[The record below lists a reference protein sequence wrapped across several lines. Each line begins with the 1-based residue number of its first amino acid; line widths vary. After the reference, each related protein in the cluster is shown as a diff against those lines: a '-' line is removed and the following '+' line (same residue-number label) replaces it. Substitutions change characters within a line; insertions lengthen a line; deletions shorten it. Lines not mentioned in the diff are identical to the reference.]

1 MISKARAA
9 IRSRWARLG
18 KRQRRLLGNTA
29 ILLTLGIIFALIT
42 LTSPFASLLWTLQH
56 TFSDQLFLPVSA
68 SDNIVIATID
78 DATLEAVGTR
88 LSDWPRS
95 LHAQAIENLN
105 QAQAGVIGF
114 DILFAETSD
123 PDEDAALAEAMM
135 EAGNVV
141 QPILGTQGIVSEG
154 KVKVFQSFLQP
165 NPIFYSASPRVGHAN
180 VLPDADEKV
189 RRLPLVI
196 EDSQGQSYPAL
207 SLAILHTF
215 NPLLFPE
222 DYTVQN
228 GVIQL
233 SGRAIPVDAS
243 ASMLI
248 NYVDK
253 PGAFTRIPYEDVI
266 EGNFDPDLVKHKIVL
281 IGVTAIGETDHWVT
295 PISGEK
301 MPGVE
306 IHANAIDT
314 ILRERFLTE
323 AGHISTLLIVL
334 LLVGITSLSLP
345 RLKLRW
351 GILLVIALILAYLF
365 LAVFIYYWKSYI
377 MNLIYPPIGLL
388 LIYVASIICQ
398 IAAERRDK
406 REVKDLFGKYVS
418 PQVASE
424 IMRLSDAEALKLGGE
439 QHEVTVLFLDIRGFT
454 RLSEQM
460 SPEGVVNMLNRY
472 FSVIIARILAN
483 DGMINKFAGD
493 SIMAIWNAPQS
504 QPKHALMAVRAAVE
518 SQKSIAEM
526 QQREP
531 ELPQAQFGFGINT
544 GPAIAGN
551 VGAAGRMEYTVIGD
565 AVNLASR
572 ICGAT
577 PGGKVWLSEQTY
589 EQVKGEIS
597 ATVIGPQVF
606 KGKEKPVTIYQV
618 EQQ

>member
-1 MISKARAA
+1 MIGRARAV

-18 KRQRRLLGNTA
+18 KRQRRLLANTA

-42 LTSPFASLLWTLQH
+42 LSSPFGSLLWTLQH
-56 TFSDQLFLPVSA
+56 TLADQLFLPVSA
-68 SDNIVIATID
+68 SPNIVIVTID
-78 DATLEAVGTR
+78 DATLEAVGKR
-88 LSDWPRS
+88 LSEWPRS
-95 LHAQAIENLN
+95 LHAQAIENLS
-105 QAQAGVIGF
+105 QAGAGVIGF

-141 QPILGTQGIVSEG
+141 QPILGTQGTVSEG

-165 NPIFYSASPRVGHAN
+165 NPVFYSASATVGHAN
-180 VLPDADEKV
+180 VLPDPDGKV
-189 RRLPLVI
+189 RRLPLII
-196 EDSQGQSYPAL
+196 EDTQGESYPAL
-207 SLAILHTF
+207 SLAVLHTF
-215 NPLLFPE
+215 NPLIFPE
-222 DYTVQN
+222 NYTVQD
-228 GVIQL
+228 GAIQL
-233 SGRAIPVDAS
+233 PDRAIPVDAS
-243 ASMLI
+243 NSMLI
-248 NYVDK
+248 NYVGK
-253 PGAFTRIPYEDVI
+253 PGAFTRISYQDVI

-281 IGVTAIGETDHWVT
+281 IGVTAVGEADYWVT
-295 PISGEK
+295 PVSGEK
-301 MPGVE
+301 MFGVE

-314 ILRERFLTE
+314 ILRERFLRE
-323 AGHISTLLIVL
+323 AGHTSTLLIIL

-345 RLKLRW
+345 RFKLRW
-351 GILLVIALILAYLF
+351 GILLVIALILAYLV
-365 LAVFIYYWKSYI
+365 LAVFIYYWKGYI
-377 MNLIYPPIGLL
+377 MNLIYPPLGLL
-388 LIYVASIICQ
+388 LIYVASIICR
-398 IAAERRDK
+398 IATERIDK

-418 PQVASE
+418 PQVAGE
-424 IMRLSDAEALKLGGE
+424 ILRLSDAEELKLGGE
-439 QHEVTVLFLDIRGFT
+439 QYEVTVLFLDIRGFT

-460 SPEGVVNMLNRY
+460 SPEGVVNMLNKY

-504 QPKHALMAVRAAVE
+504 QPKHALMAVRAAIE
-518 SQKSIAEM
+518 SQKFITEM

-531 ELPQAQFGFGINT
+531 DLPQAQFGFGINT

-551 VGAAGRMEYTVIGD
+551 VGSTGRMEYTVIGD

-577 PGGKVWLSEQTY
+577 PGGKTWISEQTY

-597 ATVIGPQVF
+597 ATVIGPQQF

-618 EQQ
+618 EGQ